1 MKFNDIVKLYESEQA
16 GPYAR
21 THPDLGTTTYY
32 KYPNYTV
39 RHRLDGPAVERYNGT
54 KYWYVDDKQHRLD
67 GPAVERANGTKEWW
81 VDNER
86 HRLDGPAYITKFGTE
101 EWYVHGQEMTKEQ
114 FNRYITKQAIKKEIQ
129 SHENNRIDPDMLED
143 YL

>member
-1 MKFNDIVKLYESEQA
+1 MKFDDIVKLYESEQTV
-16 GPYAR
+16 PYIVI
-21 THPDLGTTTYY
+21 DSDGTKTYY
-32 KYPNYTV
+32 KDSKHTII
-39 RHRLDGPAVERYNGT
+39 HRLDGPACERYNGT